1 MVADTGDVHGVE
13 HFGIGSDLCQ
23 NQPDRVVSWMR
34 EGRWTR
40 DADHGEGSADARGF
54 PTQPD
59 WVSSNLGFGNIEEGL
74 RSVGFDDWE
83 VSALMGDNWFRFF
96 AESFEPST
104 DG

>member
-1 MVADTGDVHGVE
+1 MVADTVDVHGVE

-59 WVSSNLGFGNIEEGL
+59 WFSSNLGFGNIEEGL